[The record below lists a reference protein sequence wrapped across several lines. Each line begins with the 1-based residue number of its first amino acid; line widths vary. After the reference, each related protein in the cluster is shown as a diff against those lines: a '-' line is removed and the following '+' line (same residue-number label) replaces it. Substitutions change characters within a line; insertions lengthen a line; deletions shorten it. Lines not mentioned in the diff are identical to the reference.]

1 MKITSKHKMKD
12 LAKMSFI
19 LSHSSQDLMEEVRVF
34 DIPTHINKIPVR
46 RFECVEMGELLEL
59 WDIKDNNEL
68 ITKTASVFLKQ
79 EIETKK
85 GLKIIDFDIKKIPN
99 LPLIDFLRLTL
110 YCEERFTYA
119 AKLFKSLQRQSDDPK
134 VQAILDDYKGS
145 EYGIIARYCKIFPGK
160 YTIQEAK
167 KVSWVDVYLAFD
179 EETKQNDIQLRISKI
194 ER

>member
-1 MKITSKHKMKD
+1 MKD

-34 DIPTHINKIPVR
+34 NVPTNINKIPVR
-46 RFECVEMGELLEL
+46 RFECVEMGELLDL
-59 WDIKDNNEL
+59 WDVKNQEQL
-68 ITKTASVFLKQ
+68 IVKTAKTLLKQ
-79 EIETKK
+79 ELETKN
-85 GLKIIDFDIKKIPN
+85 IEFDIKKIPN

-110 YCEERFTYA
+110 HCEERFTYA
-119 AKLFKSLQRQSDDPK
+119 ASLFKSLQRTSDDPK

-145 EYGIIARYCKIFPGK
+145 EYGIIARYCKLFPGK

-167 KVSWVDVYLAFD
+167 KVSWVDVYLAFE
-179 EETKQNDIQLRISKI
+179 EETKNNDIQLRISKI